1 MHYHF
6 SACAAQVCHARVCN
20 LEGQV
25 EVLAQSERRLKEQV
39 SALEEEKL
47 QLETT
52 VTQLQ
57 NLLTS
62 LGIHPSSL
70 DGLTLLPP
78 SDTQKGLDVRTAD
91 PEHPALPQGS

>member
-1 MHYHF
+1 M
-6 SACAAQVCHARVCN
+6 
-20 LEGQV
+20 
-25 EVLAQSERRLKEQV
+25 EVLAQSESRLKEQV